1 MYILSRVF
9 FSVASLNFYTLAKE
23 TLTFCLFP
31 PFGHFLE
38 GKYMF
43 LSVTPE
49 WIYLIEAA
57 CVFNGSQHLD
67 EKEKEQWDG
76 TNDKSAEGC
85 TKDDFNST
93 EFPSRPPP
101 LTHTGAHI
109 LDKTARRT
117 HT

>member
-1 MYILSRVF
+1 
-9 FSVASLNFYTLAKE
+9 
-23 TLTFCLFP
+23 
-31 PFGHFLE
+31 
-38 GKYMF
+38 MF

-57 CVFNGSQHLD
+57 CVFNDSQHLD

-76 TNDKSAEGC
+76 ANDNKSAEGR

-93 EFPSRPPP
+93 ESPSRPPP

-109 LDKTARRT
+109 LDTTAEPIAST
-117 HT
+117 LLLIDH